1 MPHAVS
7 PRRKP
12 LALALQTAVLTTAL
26 GAVAAHAEPSPAL
39 DRVSV
44 SVGGFIAKPK
54 IQADGDS
61 AYGYLETPEGE
72 GGHTTLPRIKADVLL
87 GDSQGISLDYFRYD
101 KDYNPKLSG
110 ATTYQGQPISGN
122 ADVYGNLRLDVAQ
135 LAYRWWIGHQNDV
148 FGIGVGAAYLHARVE
163 GNLSGQVSTQGPVTV
178 GGYTIPQQTRSFS
191 GTGSASE
198 NGFAPL
204 VELAWRHVIRPD
216 LRVVAEASG
225 IKKNGGH
232 VDGHIYGGTVGVE
245 WLPARNVGVALD
257 YGVQKVQ
264 LSRNGDRRADLDLR
278 LTGPSAYVKLRF

>member
-1 MPHAVS
+1 MSHAAS
-7 PRRKP
+7 PRRP
-12 LALALQTAVLTTAL
+12 ARALALQAAILTTVF
-26 GAVAAHAEPSPAL
+26 GAIAAHAEPSPAL

-54 IQADGDS
+54 IHADGDS
-61 AYGYLETPEGE
+61 AYGYLETPEAE

-163 GNLSGQVSTQGPVTV
+163 GSVSGQVSTQGDVTV
-178 GGYTIPQQTRSFS
+178 GGFTIPQQTRSFS
-191 GTGSASE
+191 GSGSASE

-204 VELAWRHVIRPD
+204 VELGWRHSFRPD
-216 LRVVAEASG
+216 LRMYAEASG
-225 IKKNGGH
+225 IKKNGGN
-232 VDGHIYGGTVGVE
+232 VDGHIYGGAAGVE
-245 WLPARNVGVALD
+245 WLPTRNVGVVLD